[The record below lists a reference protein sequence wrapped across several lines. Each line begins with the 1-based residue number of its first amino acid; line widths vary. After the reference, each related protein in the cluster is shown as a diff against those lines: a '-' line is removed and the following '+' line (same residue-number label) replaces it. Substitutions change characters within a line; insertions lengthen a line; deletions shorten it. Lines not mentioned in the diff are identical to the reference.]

1 MKTNRAFHLLV
12 VDDDPLI
19 HQSIKLCVSAPWKI
33 ISVSKKELVPYT
45 TFFHAAMVDMHL
57 TPGSREPEGVT
68 VIEKLVKSNPQL
80 EVVAMSG
87 DLDREVMELCL
98 KAGAQRFLAK
108 PLQAEEVVLVL
119 NKIEAYWSIRNLDP
133 QGKHTS
139 WTGSGPASQKVKKA
153 IADLKG
159 ETNTILIEGETGCGK
174 EVAARLLNQQEE
186 ERPFITV
193 NISSI
198 PENLF
203 ESELFGHVK
212 GAFTGADQNKMGLA
226 EAAHGGDL
234 FLDEIEA
241 LPLTQQVKLLRF
253 LESGEIRKVGAK
265 ESSIVKTRVI
275 VASNQPLKKLVAE
288 GKFREDL
295 YFRLCSHRI
304 ELAPLRERKE
314 DITDLAKNFLDQERP
329 RRNKT
334 FTEDGFSALQNYTWP
349 GNVRELK
356 RVCEQISLTSPLPF
370 IRGEDVIALLDP
382 EGHKRARATTT
393 TGETAI
399 ADMDFSKGLSLLV
412 EEFEAN
418 LIRSCLKIHKDVEV
432 VSKLFKV
439 SRSNLYKKIKDY
451 NIDEDAL

>member
-19 HQSIKLCVSAPWKI
+19 HQSLKLCISSPWKV

-45 TFFHAAMVDMHL
+45 TFFHASLVDMHL
-57 TPGSREPEGVT
+57 TPGNRDLEGVK
-68 VIEKLVKSNPQL
+68 VIEKLMKHNPQL

-87 DLDREVMELCL
+87 DLDRELMEQCL

-108 PLQAEEVVLVL
+108 PLQSEEVLLVL

-133 QGKHTS
+133 QGKSIH
-139 WTGSGPASQKVKKA
+139 WTGSGPGSQKIKKR

-159 ETNTILIEGETGCGK
+159 ETKTILIEGETGSGK

-186 ERPFITV
+186 ERPFISV
-193 NISSI
+193 NISSL

-212 GAFTGADQNKMGLA
+212 GAFTGADQNKMGLV

-241 LPLTQQVKLLRF
+241 LPLAQQVKLLRF

-265 ESSIVKTRVI
+265 ESFNVQTRVI

-295 YFRLCSHRI
+295 YFRLSGQRI
-304 ELAPLRERKE
+304 ELPPLRERKE
-314 DITDLAKNFLDQERP
+314 DIADLARNFLEEERP
-329 RRNKT
+329 RRNKQ
-334 FTEDGFSALQNYTWP
+334 FTEDGIEALTQYPWP

-370 IRGEDVIALLDP
+370 IRDEDVANLLYPDAP
-382 EGHKRARATTT
+382 KKARPGTTPGT
-393 TGETAI
+393 EAMDI
-399 ADMDFSKGLSLLV
+399 DFSKGLGFLV
-412 EEFEAN
+412 QEFEAN
-418 LIRSCLKIHKDVEV
+418 LIRACLRKHPDVEQASEV
-432 VSKLFKV
+432 FKV

-451 NIDEDAL
+451 KIDEENL